1 MQGKSAKETLNY
13 VTRKLLN
20 NGFAMTAVGVMALG
34 LPVAYTNCSAKM
46 NFEASE
52 ESRLASLNGSGTI
65 VINDGADYTQ
75 SDAVTLS
82 ISHIAAEQMYIT
94 DDPTC

>member
-1 MQGKSAKETLNY
+1 
-13 VTRKLLN
+13 
-20 NGFAMTAVGVMALG
+20 
-34 LPVAYTNCSAKM
+34 M

>member
-34 LPVAYTNCSAKM
+34 LPVA
-46 NFEASE
+46 
-52 ESRLASLNGSGTI
+52 
-65 VINDGADYTQ
+65 
-75 SDAVTLS
+75 
-82 ISHIAAEQMYIT
+82 
-94 DDPTC
+94 